1 MPPNLSMKNV
11 CALFS
16 GGNEQVV
23 QKALIRTL
31 VLPTVDI
38 IVWDVID
45 CSATN
50 DKYATNNQKGH

>member
-1 MPPNLSMKNV
+1 MKNF

>member
-1 MPPNLSMKNV
+1 MKNF

-50 DKYATNNQKGH
+50 GKYATLNNQKGH

>member
-1 MPPNLSMKNV
+1 VPPNLSMKNV

-50 DKYATNNQKGH
+50 GKYATNNQKGH